1 MDSSR
6 RTLSRSVVRCVA
18 ITGGT
23 HGNEMNGVYL
33 AKHFMANPNIVRQ
46 QSVSHSGW
54 SSTEATDAWWM
65 TGGPRLRRKC
75 FCRIPRLS
83 PHRGDS

>member
-1 MDSSR
+1 
-6 RTLSRSVVRCVA
+6 VA

-54 SSTEATDAWWM
+54 
-65 TGGPRLRRKC
+65 
-75 FCRIPRLS
+75 
-83 PHRGDS
+83 